1 MIDDEIK
8 DALNVEASPEF
19 LARVRTRIAKE
30 PAPAAWRGPW
40 TLAAAGAMAAVVLG
54 AVIVSRPAQPIRSA
68 ETFVAAGPKGPG
80 LQETPGSAHPK
91 GPSPEETP
99 GSAGPK
105 GPALQAE
112 AAAARPVVS
121 GFSRTVLPQ
130 QPEILLDPAETRA
143 LRALVDGVH
152 AGRIDL
158 AAAQRSTAA
167 EPMVLAP
174 IGELEIRVMTIDPL
188 TPAGEQGA
196 RQ

>member
-19 LARVRTRIAKE
+19 LARVRTRVGKE
-30 PAPAAWRGPW
+30 PAPGAWRGPW
-40 TLAAAGAMAAVVLG
+40 TLAAAGAMAAVVVV

-68 ETFVAAGPKGPG
+68 ESFVAAGPEGPA
-80 LQETPGSAHPK
+80 LEAPSSARPKEPAIQETRV
-91 GPSPEETP
+91 
-99 GSAGPK
+99 SAGPK

-112 AAAARPVVS
+112 VSAARPVVS
-121 GFSRTVLPQ
+121 GFSRTVLSQ
-130 QPEILLDPAETRA
+130 RPEILLDPAEMRA

-158 AAAQRSTAA
+158 AAAQRSTPA

-174 IGELEIRVMTIDPL
+174 IGDLEIRIMTIDPL

>member
-1 MIDDEIK
+1 MIDHQIK

-40 TLAAAGAMAAVVLG
+40 TLAAAGAMAAVVVG

-80 LQETPGSAHPK
+80 LQETPGSAH
-91 GPSPEETP
+91 
-99 GSAGPK
+99 PK